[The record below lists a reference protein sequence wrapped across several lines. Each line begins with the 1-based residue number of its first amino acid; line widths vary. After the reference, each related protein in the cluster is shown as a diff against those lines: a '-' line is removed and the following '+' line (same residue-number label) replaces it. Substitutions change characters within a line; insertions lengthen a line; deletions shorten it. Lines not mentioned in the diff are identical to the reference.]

1 MANFE
6 KVKMATSKSIR
17 FLSSKRDSIVF
28 LILLIVWTCLL
39 FVFKKPDHQ
48 SDTVQ
53 IICNDKIYI
62 NHPMA
67 SPERI
72 ECKQCCLFFGLIWSS
87 VNFASIDF
95 LNEWGKIKK
104 RTTFLKFCYRP
115 LLWIATLLT
124 GLVLVWMWSNNRY
137 YSERLAP
144 NFLAAC
150 RPLDLF
156 CSPDSIVRVK
166 CTTPAGMWMPALS
179 DSLPKLA
186 AIQAYLMM
194 ITFVK
199 MAHFVLLAVSNTQ
212 MEFRVA
218 SIVWGLVVLV
228 INVAVTL
235 ASACLIINCNDASV
249 NIDFVFGYIK
259 SAIVAGFWLL
269 GEYYWRQSGIEDPTL
284 PRHWNDPIPPQTGQ
298 IPTNLTPT
306 PLTSLDEP
314 LAATGSAT
322 GETENVYHTIYPN
335 LPPED
340 ENPPRYED
348 LVTRY

>member
-1 MANFE
+1 
-6 KVKMATSKSIR
+6 
-17 FLSSKRDSIVF
+17 
-28 LILLIVWTCLL
+28 
-39 FVFKKPDHQ
+39 
-48 SDTVQ
+48 
-53 IICNDKIYI
+53 
-62 NHPMA
+62 
-67 SPERI
+67 
-72 ECKQCCLFFGLIWSS
+72 
-87 VNFASIDF
+87 
-95 LNEWGKIKK
+95 
-104 RTTFLKFCYRP
+104 
-115 LLWIATLLT
+115 
-124 GLVLVWMWSNNRY
+124 
-137 YSERLAP
+137 
-144 NFLAAC
+144 
-150 RPLDLF
+150 
-156 CSPDSIVRVK
+156 
-166 CTTPAGMWMPALS
+166 
-179 DSLPKLA
+179 
-186 AIQAYLMM
+186 MM

-298 IPTNLTPT
+298 IPTNLTPEPAT
-306 PLTSLDEP
+306 TSLDEP
-314 LAATGSAT
+314 LAATGSA
-322 GETENVYHTIYPN
+322 TIYPN